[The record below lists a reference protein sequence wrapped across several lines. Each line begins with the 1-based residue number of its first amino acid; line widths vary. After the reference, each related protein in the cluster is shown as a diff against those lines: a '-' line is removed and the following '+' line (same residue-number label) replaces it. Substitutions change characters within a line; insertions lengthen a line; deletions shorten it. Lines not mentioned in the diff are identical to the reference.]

1 MACAYLEF
9 ADFPHRG
16 IPLRAWPEFSH
27 LMFPVFKLEWEENSI
42 INQGVSLNSVMQ
54 DTINLGSKIADTI
67 SLNSVILK

>member
-27 LMFPVFKLEWEENSI
+27 LMFPTLKLTWEENSI
-42 INQGVSLNSVMQ
+42 INESVALNSVMQ
-54 DTINLGSKIADTI
+54 DTMNLGSSIADTV